1 MYPQTRQT
9 QITDIRIVLNVIQA
23 NVSHQPVEK
32 NVFIFIIHNSYMF
45 RPYILAIFRELQV
58 WPKHVGVVYN
68 KYKNIVQIV
77 VSEIF
82 TYYTVV

>member
-1 MYPQTRQT
+1 
-9 QITDIRIVLNVIQA
+9 
-23 NVSHQPVEK
+23 
-32 NVFIFIIHNSYMF
+32 MF

-82 TYYTVV
+82 IYYTVV